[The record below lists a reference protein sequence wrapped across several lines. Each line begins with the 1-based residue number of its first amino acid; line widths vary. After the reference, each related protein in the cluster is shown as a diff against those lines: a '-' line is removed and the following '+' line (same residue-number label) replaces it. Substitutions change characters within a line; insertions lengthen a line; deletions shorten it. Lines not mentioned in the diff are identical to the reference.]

1 MNKYKIVLLITL
13 LVKYCNIYFSV
24 KRCLNII
31 AHSTAKINNAQGE
44 KLLEDFPN
52 NTFT

>member
-13 LVKYCNIYFSV
+13 LFKYCNIYFSV
-24 KRCLNII
+24 ERCLNIV
-31 AHSTAKINNAQGE
+31 AYSTAKINDAQGE
-44 KLLEDFPN
+44 KFLEGFPN